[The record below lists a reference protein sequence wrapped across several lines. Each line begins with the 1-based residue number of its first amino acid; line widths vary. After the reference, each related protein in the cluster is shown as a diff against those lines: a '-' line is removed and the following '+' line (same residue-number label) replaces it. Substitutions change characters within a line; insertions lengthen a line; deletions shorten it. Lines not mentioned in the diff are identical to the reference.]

1 MCGVFFRH
9 MGNFDT
15 RKADNSLINLF
26 GGVEKPKNK
35 EVIKAMKEMP
45 PEKIAAFLSATKK

>member
-1 MCGVFFRH
+1 

>member
-1 MCGVFFRH
+1 

-15 RKADNSLINLF
+15 RKADNALINLF
-26 GGVEKPKNK
+26 RGVEKPKNK
-35 EVIKAMKEMP
+35 NEEVIKAMKEMP